1 MDYFYAYSYKKYIKK
16 QGGVIM
22 EISTKII
29 KSQAIVDMNNWIL
42 SFEASDTAKSYDMPK
57 KEVYLNEINKLKTK
71 LLREI

>member
-1 MDYFYAYSYKKYIKK
+1 
-16 QGGVIM
+16 M

-42 SFEASDTAKSYDMPK
+42 SFQASDTAKSYDMP
-57 KEVYLNEINKLKTK
+57 EREAYLNEINKLKTK